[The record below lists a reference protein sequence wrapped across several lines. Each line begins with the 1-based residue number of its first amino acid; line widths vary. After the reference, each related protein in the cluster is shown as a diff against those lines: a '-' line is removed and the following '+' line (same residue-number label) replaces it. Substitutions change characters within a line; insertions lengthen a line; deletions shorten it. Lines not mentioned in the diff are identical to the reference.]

1 MSDEIAGCTDQELI
15 KLSID
20 PHHHRRELAMS
31 ALIKLSSKL
40 PGDVETNGLEDL
52 YQQMLADPKKVIC
65 AIAWIVPTQ
74 IAKKTE
80 TGEEII
86 TVEMRR
92 VEPISIVE
100 KTPAEVQALAAKL
113 YEDRTGMNPL
123 PFEALIGREA
133 LIEVSEVMER

>member
-1 MSDEIAGCTDQELI
+1 
-15 KLSID
+15 
-20 PHHHRRELAMS
+20 MS

-40 PGDVETNGLEDL
+40 PGDVETNGLEGL

-113 YEDRTGMNPL
+113 YEDRMGMNPL

-133 LIEVSEVMER
+133 LIEVSEVTER